1 MLLKL
6 GKRRLVTDVFKDVA
20 VAITF
25 AANGKGGVSCCCS
38 AQERCLDQGCSFQ
51 PYIEEAM
58 RLVLKASEMSVGG
71 VLREHGIVFVS
82 SSSAFSEAFLF
93 ELAVNL
99 SRNGSSL
106 RSSAYLREG
115 FNELTAALS

>member
-1 MLLKL
+1 MCPL
-6 GKRRLVTDVFKDVA
+6 
-20 VAITF
+20 
-25 AANGKGGVSCCCS
+25 
-38 AQERCLDQGCSFQ
+38 
-51 PYIEEAM
+51 P
-58 RLVLKASEMSVGG
+58 VLPDG
-71 VLREHGIVFVS
+71 REHGIVFVS

-115 FNELTAALS
+115 FQELTAALKYTKVSSRLRSMTTLQKRSHPLPFIGHQGDAAGCFDELHMRVRGRFPGHHLL